1 MTVQPL
7 PVEGIPR
14 APQSTSRDTAWLHAA
29 AGSCIFTP
37 GAVFYFGAINC
48 TLLISAMR
56 VHVDLLQP
64 ELKNEPA
71 QLFHPAPKI

>member
-1 MTVQPL
+1 MPRNQSAEILHGCMQP
-7 PVEGIPR
+7 
-14 APQSTSRDTAWLHAA
+14 
-29 AGSCIFTP
+29 P

-71 QLFHPAPKI
+71 QLFHPAQKI

>member
-1 MTVQPL
+1 MQL
-7 PVEGIPR
+7 P
-14 APQSTSRDTAWLHAA
+14 A
-29 AGSCIFTP
+29 
-37 GAVFYFGAINC
+37 AVFYFGAINC

-56 VHVDLLQP
+56 VHVDMLQP